1 MENLHFNLAIE
12 PLQVMPRDIFCSVFV
27 LYLARGKKAFPLLL
41 TRRILQYV
49 GKAGHCL
56 HQSLLNDSAHN
67 TTSSPHSWKS
77 SHQNPCH
84 AAVLQKWWL
93 RHRWSVQKIL
103 NSRRERKWKA
113 ACLAPSWVWK
123 LWKVYI
129 PLHKEREQEAMK
141 EKSHYVEM
149 VTFSGGYTG
158 QMSISQ
164 KNVSQSL
171 GKETESSVTAD
182 REKGKK

>member
-1 MENLHFNLAIE
+1 MLER
-12 PLQVMPRDIFCSVFV
+12 QVTVCIS
-27 LYLARGKKAFPLLL
+27 
-41 TRRILQYV
+41 
-49 GKAGHCL
+49 
-56 HQSLLNDSAHN
+56 SLLNDSAHN
-67 TTSSPHSWKS
+67 TTSSPRSWKC

-84 AAVLQKWWL
+84 AAVLQKQWF
-93 RHRWSVQKIL
+93 RHCWSVQKIL

-149 VTFSGGYTG
+149 VTFSWGYTG

-164 KNVSQSL
+164 KNVNQSL
-171 GKETESSVTAD
+171 GKETESNISD
-182 REKGKK
+182 SRQKKRKKRKKNFRRTKNIIYKENPKSLYTKIKECN